1 MDVIK
6 SLICTL
12 GELGRLPR
20 AEWHVRIRLHLLG
33 QKLMRFGRE
42 ICFWASVLGFTCT
55 QFFRSRR
62 QVRANHRYRRVQANE
77 WPPWAGFAMKS
88 YESHSRGHVVG
99 SSPWK

>member
-33 QKLMRFGRE
+33 QRLMRFGRE
-42 ICFWASVLGFTCT
+42 ICFLAF
-55 QFFRSRR
+55 
-62 QVRANHRYRRVQANE
+62 
-77 WPPWAGFAMKS
+77 
-88 YESHSRGHVVG
+88 
-99 SSPWK
+99 SPWVYLHSILEVQEASQR

>member
-12 GELGRLPR
+12 GKLGRLPR

-42 ICFWASVLGFTCT
+42 ICFLGF
-55 QFFRSRR
+55 
-62 QVRANHRYRRVQANE
+62 
-77 WPPWAGFAMKS
+77 
-88 YESHSRGHVVG
+88 
-99 SSPWK
+99 SPWVYLHSILEVQKASQS